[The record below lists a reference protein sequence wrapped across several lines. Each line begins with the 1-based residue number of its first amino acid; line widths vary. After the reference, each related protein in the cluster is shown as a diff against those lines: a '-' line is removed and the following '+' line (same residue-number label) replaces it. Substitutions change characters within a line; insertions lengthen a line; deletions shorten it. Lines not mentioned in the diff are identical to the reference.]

1 MTALRLITEADSAAF
16 YLRKGLAAGE
26 QADDEPRC
34 AECRTPTDELVDL
47 DGADTCIPCVRALL
61 GDDVYDDD
69 HARDIA

>member
-1 MTALRLITEADSAAF
+1 MTALRLITEADSAAW
-16 YLRKGLAAGE
+16 YERKGLAAGE

-47 DGADTCIPCVRALL
+47 DGADHCLDCLRALVP
-61 GDDVYDDD
+61 DAYDDD

>member
-1 MTALRLITEADSAAF
+1 MTSLRLITEADSAAF
-16 YLRKGLAAGE
+16 YLTRGLAAGE

-47 DGADTCIPCVRALL
+47 DGADTCIPCVIALVP
-61 GDDVYDDD
+61 DAYDDD